1 MGWAMAD
8 ERKVTALLRLVK
20 ASWRS
25 GRKAA
30 IKSVDDRVGS
40 QDNRTERKAKQIRML
55 REWRI
60 QKEYSRMKARHWG
73 SRRLYWIFVAAV
85 LLLPGLV
92 LYASNRPGEEN
103 YQTASATE
111 ARQKKAPAGDAL
123 RLNTLGV
130 AYLNQQKSAEAQ
142 KYFEQ
147 SLAADP
153 DFAVAKMNLG
163 IALLA
168 QQKME
173 QARVALE
180 EAASKLPDDP
190 YAWYN
195 LGLVYKD
202 AGEPVKAIA
211 AFQHVE
217 KIAPE
222 EPDAFYFEGYL
233 NSQLQQYEQAIPAF
247 QKALKL
253 APYHASAQF
262 GLARAYQRKG
272 DTEAAREGMKRFQ
285 KLTAEHLGIPFGAGY
300 GDQGKFSLAEFLP
313 GGETN
318 VPAEIAVRYE
328 VAQLQKLMGVA
339 GQSPADA
346 GGKNGACFLDFD
358 GDGKADLFLVG
369 AGNGK
374 SELLRNLGGGR
385 FEDVTEKAGLG
396 GVGAGFGCAAGDF
409 DNDGKTDLAVC
420 ETGGVRLF
428 HNEGGGKFVDVT
440 EKTGI
445 RRQAGC
451 VSPTFVDYDH
461 DGDLDL
467 YLTFAPQGTEGKKS
481 RNALWRN
488 NGNSTFTNVSEE
500 TGLGVEATGGGAVS
514 TDFNNDRAID
524 LVLAGGERGADVYLN
539 PREGKFAELP
549 AIDFAKEKLP
559 PAVGVVAFDFNKDG
573 WMDLAFTHSGAPGIS
588 LWRNVEGKRL
598 ERVALPDFGWKQ
610 GWGISAIDYDND
622 GWLDLVALGESSSG
636 GEIRLLRNLGA
647 PGFADVTRQV
657 HLDAIKLVQPRAI
670 AVADVTGNGSADL
683 VVTQLGAPP
692 LLFRNEGGNQHN
704 WVRLDLKALNDNKSA
719 IGTKV
724 ELYAGPL
731 YQKWEVQGASGYL
744 GQNAPAILA
753 GLGAEKNVEVVRL
766 LWPTGV
772 PQDEINL
779 AARKEHSLAELDR
792 RGSSCPVLFAWNG
805 REYEFIADM
814 IGPGVVGHWV
824 APGERDVP
832 DPDEYLKV
840 NASSV
845 HPRNGLLSFRFMEPM
860 EETVYLDQV
869 RLLAIDHP
877 TAYDVYPNERFV
889 SNPPFP
895 EFAVVP
901 SRNAHPPV
909 GAWDDR
915 GNDVLSLLANRDRK
929 YVAGFDELPFAGFA
943 NLHWIELD
951 LGEWN
956 PRLPLRLIAD
966 GYTDY
971 FTATSMYAAD
981 QAGIKVIAPYV
992 EAQDA
997 QGKWVRVVE
1006 DMGFP
1011 AGLERTMVAD
1021 LTGKLP

>member
-1 MGWAMAD
+1 MAD

-73 SRRLYWIFVAAV
+73 SRHLYLIFVAAV
-85 LLLPGLV
+85 VVLPGLV
-92 LYASNRPGEEN
+92 LFASHRPGEEN
-103 YQTASATE
+103 YQTASATG

-123 RLNTLGV
+123 RLNNLGV
-130 AYLNQQKSAEAQ
+130 AHLNQQKWAEAQ

-153 DFAVAKMNLG
+153 DCAVAKMNLG

-253 APYHASAQF
+253 APYHASVQF

-313 GGETN
+313 GGETS

-328 VAQLQKLMGVA
+328 VAPLQKLMGAA
-339 GQSPADA
+339 GKSPADA

-369 AGNGK
+369 AENGK
-374 SELLRNLGGGR
+374 GELLRNLGGGR
-385 FEDVTEKAGLG
+385 FEDVTDKAGLG
-396 GVGAGFGCAAGDF
+396 GVGTGFGCAAGDF

-451 VSPTFVDYDH
+451 GSPTVVGYGH
-461 DGDLDL
+461 DGGLDL
-467 YLTFAPQGTEGKKS
+467 YLTFALQGTEGKKS
-481 RNALWRN
+481 RNALWRD

-500 TGLGVEATGGGAVS
+500 TGFAVEKCGGQAA
-514 TDFNNDRAID
+514 R
-524 LVLAGGERGADVYLN
+524 
-539 PREGKFAELP
+539 
-549 AIDFAKEKLP
+549 
-559 PAVGVVAFDFNKDG
+559 
-573 WMDLAFTHSGAPGIS
+573 
-588 LWRNVEGKRL
+588 
-598 ERVALPDFGWKQ
+598 
-610 GWGISAIDYDND
+610 
-622 GWLDLVALGESSSG
+622 
-636 GEIRLLRNLGA
+636 
-647 PGFADVTRQV
+647 
-657 HLDAIKLVQPRAI
+657 
-670 AVADVTGNGSADL
+670 
-683 VVTQLGAPP
+683 
-692 LLFRNEGGNQHN
+692 
-704 WVRLDLKALNDNKSA
+704 
-719 IGTKV
+719 
-724 ELYAGPL
+724 
-731 YQKWEVQGASGYL
+731 ASGP
-744 GQNAPAILA
+744 GGFWVEA
-753 GLGAEKNVEVVRL
+753 GLGNCLGGLRQRWMAGPCGGGR
-766 LWPTGV
+766 
-772 PQDEINL
+772 
-779 AARKEHSLAELDR
+779 
-792 RGSSCPVLFAWNG
+792 G
-805 REYEFIADM
+805 RERRRNSRVAESWRCRL
-814 IGPGVVGHWV
+814 VGC
-824 APGERDVP
+824 
-832 DPDEYLKV
+832 DEEG
-840 NASSV
+840 ASRRSEAEGTA
-845 HPRNGLLSFRFMEPM
+845 HAGGGRF
-860 EETVYLDQV
+860 EE
-869 RLLAIDHP
+869 
-877 TAYDVYPNERFV
+877 
-889 SNPPFP
+889 
-895 EFAVVP
+895 
-901 SRNAHPPV
+901 
-909 GAWDDR
+909 
-915 GNDVLSLLANRDRK
+915 
-929 YVAGFDELPFAGFA
+929 
-943 NLHWIELD
+943 
-951 LGEWN
+951 
-956 PRLPLRLIAD
+956 
-966 GYTDY
+966 
-971 FTATSMYAAD
+971 
-981 QAGIKVIAPYV
+981 
-992 EAQDA
+992 
-997 QGKWVRVVE
+997 
-1006 DMGFP
+1006 
-1011 AGLERTMVAD
+1011 
-1021 LTGKLP
+1021 